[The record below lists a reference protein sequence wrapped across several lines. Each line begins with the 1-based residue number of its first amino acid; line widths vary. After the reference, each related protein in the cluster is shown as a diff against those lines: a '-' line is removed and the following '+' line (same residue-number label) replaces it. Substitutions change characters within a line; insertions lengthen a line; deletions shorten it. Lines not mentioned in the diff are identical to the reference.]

1 MKVGYK
7 EETMNK
13 KLKVLIAVLLCSNLI
28 TANVAAQDLSNMKE
42 ESKAAEQEIENSKAK
57 LDELENKKSGIISE
71 INNLDNELK
80 GMENQ
85 LEDLNS
91 KIGQS
96 QEDISNLEEKSK
108 ELELNLS
115 KNKEVMGK
123 RFRALYMNQGQGY
136 IEILLGSNSMSD
148 FIERVQVL
156 ATLVSYDNGV
166 IEEFKKN
173 RSDLETTLKEVA
185 TEKASLEENKKTVDE
200 RMEVLNSKR
209 EEKDNLVA
217 KAEEDIAMQQEMT
230 AQKEEE
236 FQKIVGMI
244 KDMEAQQNSSS
255 ESKTASYEGGQ
266 VSNGE
271 IYSITGG
278 TAYPIT
284 SGYGWRTSPITGKDE
299 FQAAVDIGA
308 PQGASVYSLMDGV
321 VAYAGWMNGY
331 GNVVV
336 INHGSISSLYA
347 HNSQLLVSK
356 GQNVKGGQKI
366 SLVGATGWATGPHIH
381 FEVTNSSG
389 EKIDPTGYYIY

>member
-1 MKVGYK
+1 
-7 EETMNK
+7 MNK

-42 ESKAAEQEIENSKAK
+42 ESKAVEQEIEDSKAK
-57 LDELENKKSGIISE
+57 LDELENKKSSIISE
-71 INNLDNELK
+71 INDLDNELK
-80 GMENQ
+80 EMENQ
-85 LEDLNS
+85 LEDLNL

-96 QEDISNLEEKSK
+96 QENIVQLEKKSK
-108 ELELNLS
+108 ELEFNLS
-115 KNKEVMGK
+115 KNKEVMAK

-136 IEILLGSNSMSD
+136 IEMLLSSNSMSD

-156 ATLVSYDNGV
+156 STLVSYDNEV
-166 IEEFKKN
+166 REEFKKN
-173 RSDLETTLKEVA
+173 KSDLETTLKEVA
-185 TEKASLEENKKTVDE
+185 TVKANLEENKKAVDE
-200 RMEVLNSKR
+200 KMEVLNSKR

-217 KAEEDIAMQQEMT
+217 KAEEDITMQEEMM
-230 AQKEEE
+230 AQKEDE

-244 KDMEAQQNSSS
+244 KDMEAQQNSPSG
-255 ESKTASYEGGQ
+255 SKTASYEDEGGQ

-278 TAYPIT
+278 IAYPIT

-308 PQGASVYSLMDGV
+308 PQGAPVYSLMDGV
-321 VAYAGWMNGY
+321 VAYSGWMNGY

-356 GQNVKGGQKI
+356 GQSVKGGEKI